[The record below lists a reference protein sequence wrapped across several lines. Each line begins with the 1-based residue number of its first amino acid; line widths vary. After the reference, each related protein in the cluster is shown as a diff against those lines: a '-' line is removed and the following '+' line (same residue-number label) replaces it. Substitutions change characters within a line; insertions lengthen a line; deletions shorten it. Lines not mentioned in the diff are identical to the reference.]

1 MRLWPLLRCAKNEGM
16 DRLEGTGDTV
26 TVVHGVCLRLPRC
39 VSSGPV
45 VARLAVVAIDVNG
58 VVKRARGVRDDLTD
72 VNVNQRKFT
81 RLESQAARTSAR
93 DDRLEMVARWAQ
105 TQANS
110 IMGFAGMHTVL

>member
-1 MRLWPLLRCAKNEGM
+1 M
-16 DRLEGTGDTV
+16 EGTVDTV

-72 VNVNQRKFT
+72 VNVTSHVAAIDVN
-81 RLESQAARTSAR
+81 SQKTH
-93 DDRLEMVARWAQ
+93 E
-105 TQANS
+105 T
-110 IMGFAGMHTVL
+110 